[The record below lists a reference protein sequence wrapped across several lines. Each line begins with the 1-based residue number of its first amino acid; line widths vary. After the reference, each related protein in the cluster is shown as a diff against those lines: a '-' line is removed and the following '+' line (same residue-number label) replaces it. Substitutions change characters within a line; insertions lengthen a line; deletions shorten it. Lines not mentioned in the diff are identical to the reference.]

1 MFKAI
6 GVAAVLIGGVL
17 LYYGFKERD
26 SLQSQFKEA
35 VTGSPTD
42 HSVLLMAGG
51 GGLVALGLGLL
62 VFGKK

>member
-6 GVAAVLIGGVL
+6 GVAVVLIGGVL
-17 LYYGFKERD
+17 LFYGFKERD
-26 SLQSQFKEA
+26 SLQSQFKEI

-42 HSVLLMAGG
+42 RSVMMMAGG